1 MILPTIARYFWII
14 HLELSKVNL
23 YLTDTI
29 IIYKNLS
36 IGEINDM
43 KRYQEPVMET
53 VFFPKEAI
61 LTSSGN
67 EPDVLFDASMLDDG
81 FGGNG

>member
-1 MILPTIARYFWII
+1 
-14 HLELSKVNL
+14 
-23 YLTDTI
+23 
-29 IIYKNLS
+29 
-36 IGEINDM
+36 M